1 MEAGLVRSSRY
12 GLAVQQPATLIATP
26 QLHAAVE
33 GLIARLGSCSVVR
46 QSGWASFVDQFR
58 FSSQAE
64 ASPATSASVVVGPLA
79 HVLRHAQTADHEFG
93 FVMPIA
99 QLARPWSRQSSWRDD
114 ATLALW
120 KAGWS
125 PGAVDRVQ
133 VPGDGVVIEFAVG
146 NARPTPTVETAA
158 EAQEPNG

>member
-1 MEAGLVRSSRY
+1 M
-12 GLAVQQPATLIATP
+12 
-26 QLHAAVE
+26 
-33 GLIARLGSCSVVR
+33 
-46 QSGWASFVDQFR
+46 
-58 FSSQAE
+58 
-64 ASPATSASVVVGPLA
+64 
-79 HVLRHAQTADHEFG
+79 LRHAQTADHEFG

-99 QLARPWSRQSSWRDD
+99 QLARPWSRQSNWRDD

-125 PGAVDRVQ
+125 PVAVDRVQ

-158 EAQEPNG
+158 EAQEPSG